1 MTFLKIKSDE
11 NLRAAEILISKNL
24 LASSIHC
31 QYYSCFQLML
41 DILHTSF
48 NFDENSLRDRIENT
62 IGKGLHVK
70 YFNLFKS
77 ELSTRKDPKFVNNL
91 IADLKE
97 LKRNRTDADYSLVVI
112 EELRCKNSQ
121 QLCLKIVK
129 TLNEI

>member
-1 MTFLKIKSDE
+1 
-11 NLRAAEILISKNL
+11 
-24 LASSIHC
+24 
-31 QYYSCFQLML
+31 ML